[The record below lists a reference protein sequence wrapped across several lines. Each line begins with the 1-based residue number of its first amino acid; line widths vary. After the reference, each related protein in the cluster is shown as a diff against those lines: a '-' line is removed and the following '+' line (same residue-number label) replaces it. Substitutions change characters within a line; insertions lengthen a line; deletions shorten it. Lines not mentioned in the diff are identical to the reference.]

1 MIGFALDTSLCHTP
15 KSCQAWILLQ
25 LMSRHGVGG
34 ILDIRR
40 EFESVSV
47 FPSVDC
53 RSLSIGLR
61 AGDCNVP

>member
-1 MIGFALDTSLCHTP
+1 
-15 KSCQAWILLQ
+15 
-25 LMSRHGVGG
+25 MSRHGVGG
-34 ILDIRR
+34 FLDIRR

-61 AGDCNVP
+61 AGACNVP